1 MVGRLTF
8 LWFDLPG
15 RDRRAICD
23 GYREQWW
30 GQVYPLVRIP
40 RNPPSLFIG
49 HNPQAI
55 PSFSFII

>member
-1 MVGRLTF
+1 MINMLTF
-8 LWFDLPG
+8 LCFDLPG

-23 GYREQWW
+23 GYKEQWW
-30 GQVYPLVRIP
+30 GQVYLWVRILQ
-40 RNPPSLFIG
+40 NPPSLFIG